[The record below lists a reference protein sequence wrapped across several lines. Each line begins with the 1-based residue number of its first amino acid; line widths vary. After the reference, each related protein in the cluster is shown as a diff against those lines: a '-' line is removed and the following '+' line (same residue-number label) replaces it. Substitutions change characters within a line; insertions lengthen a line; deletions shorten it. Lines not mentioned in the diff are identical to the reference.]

1 MLPTSSLTTKLL
13 FFFHLR
19 KRHIVQGDSMSPL
32 LHEGDIVYTKK
43 SRYVNAGDMVVLP
56 HPFRNKN
63 IIKQVTVVDGTMLEL
78 SGINANESED
88 SRTFGYVPIGD
99 VIGVVVAKEE

>member
-13 FFFHLR
+13 FFLHLR

-43 SRYVNAGDMVVLP
+43 THDITVGDIVVVS

-63 IIKQVTVVDGTMLEL
+63 IIKQVTAVDGIMLEL

>member
-1 MLPTSSLTTKLL
+1 
-13 FFFHLR
+13 
-19 KRHIVQGDSMSPL
+19 MSPL